1 MGSQGR
7 PHWHRVILP
16 PPGYFRCPG
25 AGCGAGAGPGPGRG
39 EAAVQE
45 PRGGGTPEHSSPGAA
60 MEEAQRLL
68 TVSVWKLYRCR
79 LQRGGLRLH
88 RSLQLSLLVRAAR
101 HSYLTA
107 RAAAEPGPTAG
118 NPLGMAPGDPHRGDL
133 PRTPSPDPRS
143 TRDRGDPASP
153 DPRSTR
159 DRADPASPDPRSTRD
174 RADPAS
180 PDPRSTRDGEDPAS
194 PDPRSTRDRA
204 DPASPDPRSTRDRE
218 DPASPDP
225 RSTQGPANRDQP
237 QDSPSWYRAPPS
249 SPRPPPPPRDPPSA
263 PSVAP
268 PPEPASPGAAP
279 VARVGRKRRSS
290 GSTGPGPVP
299 VPSKRA
305 RLEAEEPPLAPG
317 PPGRCSGP
325 PAAAFAFLV
334 RAVGAC

>member
-1 MGSQGR
+1 MRSRGG
-7 PHWHRVILP
+7 
-16 PPGYFRCPG
+16 PG
-25 AGCGAGAGPGPGRG
+25 AGGGGGGKRRYKSPAARAAAVHSGPGG
-39 EAAVQE
+39 
-45 PRGGGTPEHSSPGAA
+45 A

-101 HSYLTA
+101 HRYLTA
-107 RAAAEPGPTAG
+107 RAAAEQGPTEG
-118 NPLGMAPGDPHRGDL
+118 SPLGMATGDPHRGDPARRPSPD
-133 PRTPSPDPRS
+133 PRSIRDRGDPASPDPRS

-159 DRADPASPDPRSTRD
+159 DRGDPASPDPRGIRD
-174 RADPAS
+174 R
-180 PDPRSTRDGEDPAS
+180 G
-194 PDPRSTRDRA
+194 
-204 DPASPDPRSTRDRE
+204 

-225 RSTQGPANRDQP
+225 RSTQDQHREHP
-237 QDSPSWYRAPPS
+237 QVSPSRYRVPPS
-249 SPRPPPPPRDPPSA
+249 SPRLPPPPRDSPSA
-263 PSVAP
+263 PFAAP
-268 PPEPASPGAAP
+268 PPEPGSPGAPP
-279 VARVGRKRRSS
+279 VARIGRKRRSS
-290 GSTGPGPVP
+290 GSGGAGPVL